1 MRTNIYIFILCLLLA
16 GKVKLKAQENEFTGA
31 RIAVGGSLSTDF
43 NWGEEGSHYFYN
55 GIHPEKRD
63 WFFGVQEANL
73 RSELRFHKNFSFLGR
88 LQLRRMWGNE
98 LDEWVLA
105 QAVLRY
111 KSNNNKFRIE
121 FGRFLL
127 PTGTFYQR
135 ILPQDRL
142 MVSPPLPYA
151 YYVNISEQLGY
162 ASGLKEPGRIIY
174 NGRRDWGSNMSYAY
188 GYGNGLKFHW
198 KIISDTLEVD
208 LAISQSAPIASPNL
222 DRAFRPTLMGRIQ
235 YHPLYFWTQG
245 FSFSYGGI
253 LDDNEDTRSLENA
266 GSFRQLLLGTD
277 FKTGF
282 NYFEIG
288 GELLASRYQVPVF
301 SDSLQQFIENS
312 AFNNPLWSIGAYADL
327 KVEVPS
333 FPGFYAAYRLGFIHF
348 NRMENRGDRW
358 DDPLRRH
365 SVALA
370 YRINHFLILKS
381 VYSWQTVSNQDRLL
395 DHWRTNLTI
404 HF

>member
-1 MRTNIYIFILCLLLA
+1 MRTNIYIFILCLLFV
-16 GKVKLKAQENEFTGA
+16 GKAELKAQENEFKGA
-31 RIAVGGSLSTDF
+31 RIAIGGSLSTDL
-43 NWGEEGSHYFYN
+43 NWGQEGSHYFYN

-63 WFFGVQEANL
+63 WFLGIQEANL
-73 RSELRFHKNFSFLGR
+73 RSEFRFHKNFSFLGR
-88 LQLRRMWGNE
+88 LQLRRMWGND
-98 LDEWVLA
+98 LNEWVLA

-111 KSNNNKFRIE
+111 KSDNNKFRLE
-121 FGRFLL
+121 LGRFLL
-127 PTGTFYQR
+127 PIGNFYQN

-151 YYVNISEQLGY
+151 YYVNISDQLGY
-162 ASGLKEPGRIIY
+162 ASGLQEPGRIIY

-198 KIISDTLEVD
+198 KIIADTLEVD
-208 LAISQSAPIASPNL
+208 LAISQAAPIASPKL
-222 DRAFRPTLMGRIQ
+222 SRAFRPTLMGRIQ
-235 YHPLYFWTQG
+235 YHPIYFWTQG

-253 LDDNEDTRSLENA
+253 LDNNDETLLLENA

-288 GELLASRYQVPVF
+288 GEIIASRYRVPVF
-301 SDSLQQFIENS
+301 NDSLNQFTPNS
-312 AFNNPLWSIGAYADL
+312 PFTNPLWSLGAYADL

-348 NRMENRGDRW
+348 NRMENGGSRW

-381 VYSWQTVSNQDRLL
+381 VYSWQRVSNQDWPL